1 MTRLSDEEVRAALAE
16 GLSAW
21 GFRDDALHRTFRF
34 DTFRAAIDFVD
45 RVADQAEAAD
55 HHPDLLIRYTRVS
68 ITLSTHTERGV
79 TAKDVALAR
88 TIDALAGPEH

>member
-1 MTRLSDEEVRAALAE
+1 MTRLSDDEIRAALAE

-21 GFRDDALHRTFRF
+21 EFSDDALQRTFRF
-34 DTFRAAIDFVD
+34 DTFRTAVGFVD
-45 RVADQAEAAD
+45 RVADAAEAAD

-68 ITLSTHTERGV
+68 LTLSTHTEHGV

-88 TIDALAGPEH
+88 TIDTLAGPEH

>member
-1 MTRLSDEEVRAALAE
+1 MTRLNDDEVRAALAE

-21 GFRDDALHRTFRF
+21 EFRDDALHRTFRF
-34 DTFRAAIDFVD
+34 DSFRASIDFVD
-45 RVADQAEAAD
+45 QVADGAEAAD
-55 HHPDLLIRYTRVS
+55 HHPDLMIRYTRVS
-68 ITLSTHTERGV
+68 VALSTHAERGV